1 MPMNIFTYLRKQKN
15 KKIIEF
21 LEQELCHLDALDDS
35 SSYLNEN
42 KYLIDYSKSLFIISN
57 KDDNDTIIL
66 N

>member
-42 KYLIDYSKSLFIISN
+42 KYLIDYSKSLFII
-57 KDDNDTIIL
+57 
-66 N
+66 